1 MCKARW
7 RLHLV
12 LSLTVLPNPSPRHV
26 IPDAIDHEYRET
38 IISVTTTKPVFIC
51 PWRKTRRIRARSILS
66 AKSSRFRKSVVS
78 IIGMNVA
85 PPEAVDRG
93 GIHPGRAMSSMAG
106 HNPSNEQ
113 RQEFQ
118 RTLIEIRPL
127 SISSF
132 FLMLPLATEK

>member
-1 MCKARW
+1 
-7 RLHLV
+7 
-12 LSLTVLPNPSPRHV
+12 
-26 IPDAIDHEYRET
+26 
-38 IISVTTTKPVFIC
+38 
-51 PWRKTRRIRARSILS
+51 
-66 AKSSRFRKSVVS
+66 VVS

>member
-1 MCKARW
+1 
-7 RLHLV
+7 
-12 LSLTVLPNPSPRHV
+12 
-26 IPDAIDHEYRET
+26 
-38 IISVTTTKPVFIC
+38 
-51 PWRKTRRIRARSILS
+51 
-66 AKSSRFRKSVVS
+66 
-78 IIGMNVA
+78 MNVA

-118 RTLIEIRPL
+118 RTLIEIQL